1 MPIADLLGVQLDMQ
15 MLGKLTVSVAAV
27 LLVSWAYRF
36 YNSRNQTGQ
45 QGQLAPPDDRV
56 LPPSLATQ
64 SPGHCGSCQGE
75 LQEQNDVA
83 TELGDGA
90 AQQIEHESPP
100 KNVKERVVLYPRPD
114 GEMGAGEEGS
124 AEYPGQAETIGKE
137 TDNGTA
143 QQDAPA
149 KDLTASA
156 KDIAHK
162 AVKPLSLSN
171 LEEAD
176 ECGTGITLSP
186 HLATQHSPSDS
197 GQVSASRPRSPCL
210 LRSLEPCTK
219 VGRELRH
226 DAGNLGTFS
235 SFQSKAAVV
244 VKDGDLLLDMPGD
257 RLVEVR
263 GKIYEYYVE
272 SSSESILDRGP
283 GTAGHCSPGPNLG
296 VREGASRDLQISR
309 RSSGSSSSSET
320 TSLLSPITSP
330 LIMRDIVIPPDH
342 SEGSPASIDRCS
354 SPFNKPRL
362 IRKDSYLQIME
373 NSDLQIPCGS
383 PASRSRSPSS
393 DSSNRSSPVEDPV
406 GHNETTK
413 HSLETVA
420 GMNFL
425 QMPLDGTGI
434 PELDSLQGKLDLGN
448 CLQALSLAR
457 KYGHETLQQAALKV
471 MSDNY
476 FQVLRDPEL
485 YGRLKAGDRAE
496 IQKQRMRGRQYLT
509 VADIDPQDWTGARCQ
524 VEELDHPKTSS
535 RLYYYDDYMDSWH
548 TLCTL
553 PREVISKGCSMCTM
567 DNYLFIAVGCEGVDR
582 DIRPSRRVFCY
593 NPVTS
598 IWKEICPMN
607 EARPQCKLV
616 ALQGYI
622 YAIGGECLSTVER
635 YDPRTDRW
643 SFVAP
648 LPNDT
653 FAVAHRATACQG
665 ELFVS
670 GGTLRYTLLR
680 YNPRANVWRQ
690 SLIVGSKERTTEMV
704 ALRSFLYRFDISPS
718 LGLSVYRYHTVA
730 RLWYECCSR
739 RLPDC
744 QTFQCSILGD
754 VIYCVNRQFNMR
766 FLADEVSP
774 DFVAEDLKVL
784 SEAKGMLFP
793 FILSFSD
800 KETLQT
806 RV

>member
-36 YNSRNQTGQ
+36 YNSRNRTGQ
-45 QGQLAPPDDRV
+45 QGQLAPPDDDP

-64 SPGHCGSCQGE
+64 SPGLCSSCQGE
-75 LQEQNDVA
+75 LQQQNDIA
-83 TELGDGA
+83 TELADGA
-90 AQQIEHESPP
+90 AQQKEHESPP
-100 KNVKERVVLYPRPD
+100 RNVKESVVLYPRPD
-114 GEMGAGEEGS
+114 GEIGPREEDS
-124 AEYPGQAETIGKE
+124 AEYPGQAETMEKE

-149 KDLTASA
+149 EDSTFSV

-186 HLATQHSPSDS
+186 HLATQRSPSDS
-197 GQVSASRPRSPCL
+197 GQVSTSRPRSPCL

-226 DAGNLGTFS
+226 DAGSLGTFS

-244 VKDGDLLLDMPGD
+244 VKDGDLLLDRPGD

-263 GKIYEYYVE
+263 SKIYDYYVE

-283 GTAGHCSPGPNLG
+283 RTAGHCSPGPNLG
-296 VREGASRDLQISR
+296 VNESASRDLQISR
-309 RSSGSSSSSET
+309 C
-320 TSLLSPITSP
+320 P
-330 LIMRDIVIPPDH
+330 
-342 SEGSPASIDRCS
+342 

-362 IRKDSYLQIME
+362 IRKDSYLQITE

-393 DSSNRSSPVEDPV
+393 ESSSPVEDPV

-434 PELDSLQGKLDLGN
+434 PELESLQGKLDLGN

-476 FQVLRDPEL
+476 LQVLRDPEL

-509 VADIDPQDWTGARCQ
+509 VP
-524 VEELDHPKTSS
+524 DHPKTSS

-548 TLCTL
+548 ALCTL

-739 RLPDC
+739 RLQDC
-744 QTFQCSILGD
+744 QTFQCAVLGD
-754 VIYCVNRQFNMR
+754 VIYCINRQFNMR

-793 FILSFSD
+793 FILSFPD